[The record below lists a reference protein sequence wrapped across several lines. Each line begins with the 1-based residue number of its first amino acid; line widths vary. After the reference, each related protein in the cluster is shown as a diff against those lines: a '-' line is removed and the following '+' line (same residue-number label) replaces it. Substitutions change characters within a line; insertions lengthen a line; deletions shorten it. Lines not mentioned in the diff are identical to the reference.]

1 MNDFSLSAIREIKSR
16 ERDKILHAI
25 NGFEERVR
33 PQFTFS
39 PGVGS
44 RVGIIAEI
52 KRSSP
57 RGKMISVD
65 AAQQAL
71 SYQEGGASGISVLT
85 EGTFFSG
92 SWRDLLRAGEA
103 VSLPLLCKEFIYYRE
118 QIDLAYRYGADMV
131 LLIAQALSYEE
142 LQMLY
147 EYIMQ
152 YTMIPLIEVH
162 HPDELAPVL
171 ELSPEY
177 LLVNMRNLN
186 KLSIDLSTGIET
198 LKRIPEGVRRI
209 CASGIQSRSD
219 IELISQKTGAS
230 LFLIGT
236 SLMQSPNPAI
246 FLKEL
251 LYVC

>member
-1 MNDFSLSAIREIKSR
+1 MKAFSLSVIREIKLR
-16 ERDKILHAI
+16 ERDKILCAI

-33 PQFTFS
+33 PLCTFS
-39 PGVGS
+39 PDVGS

-57 RGKMISVD
+57 RGDMIKVD
-65 AAQQAL
+65 TAQQAL

-92 SWRDLLRAGEA
+92 SWRDLLRAGE
-103 VSLPLLCKEFIYYRE
+103 VISLPLLCKEFIYYRE
-118 QIDLAYRYGADMV
+118 QIDLAYLYGADMV

-142 LQMLY
+142 LQTLY
-147 EYIMQ
+147 EYIVQ

-186 KLSIDLSTGIET
+186 ELSIDLPTGIET
-198 LKRIPEGVRRI
+198 LKRIPDGVGRI

-219 IELISQKTGAS
+219 IEFISQKTGTS
-230 LFLIGT
+230 IFLIGT
-236 SLMQSPNPAI
+236 SLMRSSNPTR

>member
-1 MNDFSLSAIREIKSR
+1 MKDFSLSTIREIKLR
-16 ERDKILHAI
+16 ERDQILRAM

-39 PGVGS
+39 PGVDS
-44 RVGIIAEI
+44 RISIIAEI

-57 RGKMISVD
+57 RGEMIQAD
-65 AAQQAL
+65 TAQQAL

-92 SWRDLLRAGEA
+92 SWKDLLRAGEV

-131 LLIAQALSYEE
+131 LLIAQALSREE
-142 LQMLY
+142 LQSLY
-147 EYIMQ
+147 ACIVQ
-152 YTMIPLIEVH
+152 YAMIPLVEIH

-171 ELSPEY
+171 ELRPEY
-177 LLVNMRNLN
+177 LMVNMRNLN
-186 KLSIDLSTGIET
+186 TLRIDLPTGIET
-198 LKRIPEGVRRI
+198 LKRIPDGVGKI
-209 CASGIQSRSD
+209 CASGIQMRRD
-219 IELISQKTGAS
+219 IEFIFRKTGTS

-236 SLMQSPNPAI
+236 SLMRSSNPAI

>member
-1 MNDFSLSAIREIKSR
+1 MNDFSLSAIREIKLR
-16 ERDKILHAI
+16 ERDNILRSI

-33 PQFTFS
+33 PSFAFS
-39 PGVGS
+39 PGRGS
-44 RVGIIAEI
+44 GIGIIAEI

-57 RGKMISVD
+57 RGTMINVD
-65 AAQQAL
+65 TVRQAR

-85 EGTFFSG
+85 EGTFFAG

-103 VSLPLLCKEFIYYRE
+103 ISLPLLCKEFIYYRE

-131 LLIAQALSYEE
+131 LLIAQALSCEE
-142 LQMLY
+142 LQTLY
-147 EYIMQ
+147 DYIIQ
-152 YTMIPLIEVH
+152 YSMIPLIEVH

-171 ELSPEY
+171 ELFPEY

-186 KLSIDLSTGIET
+186 KLSIDLPTGIET
-198 LKRIPEGVRRI
+198 LKQIPDGVERI
-209 CASGIQSRSD
+209 CASGIQNRSD
-219 IELISQKTGAS
+219 IEFISRTTGTS

-236 SLMQSPNPAI
+236 SLMRSSNPAK

>member
-1 MNDFSLSAIREIKSR
+1 MNNFSLSRIREIKLR
-16 ERDKILHAI
+16 ERDKILCEI
-25 NGFEERVR
+25 NGFEKRVR
-33 PQFTFS
+33 PSFTFS
-39 PGVGS
+39 PGRDSGI
-44 RVGIIAEI
+44 GIIAEI

-57 RGKMISVD
+57 RGKIINVD
-65 AAQQAL
+65 TARQAL
-71 SYQEGGASGISVLT
+71 SYQEGGAQGISVLT
-85 EGTFFSG
+85 ESTFFSG

-103 VSLPLLCKEFIYYRE
+103 ISLPLLCKEFIYYRE

-131 LLIAQALSYEE
+131 LLIAQALSREE
-142 LQMLY
+142 LQTLY
-147 EYIMQ
+147 EYIIQ
-152 YTMIPLIEVH
+152 YTIIPLIEVH

-177 LLVNMRNLN
+177 LMINMRNL
-186 KLSIDLSTGIET
+186 KTLSIDLPTGIET
-198 LKRIPEGVRRI
+198 LKRIPDGVERI

-219 IELISQKTGAS
+219 IEFISRTTGTS

-236 SLMQSPNPAI
+236 SLMRSSNPAR

>member
-1 MNDFSLSAIREIKSR
+1 MNNFSLNRIREIKLR
-16 ERDKILHAI
+16 ERDKIVCAI
-25 NGFEERVR
+25 NKFEKRVR
-33 PQFTFS
+33 PLFTFP
-39 PGVGS
+39 PGRDSGI
-44 RVGIIAEI
+44 GIIAEI

-57 RGKMISVD
+57 RGKIIDVD
-65 AAQQAL
+65 TARQAL
-71 SYQEGGASGISVLT
+71 SYQEGGAQGISVLT
-85 EGTFFSG
+85 ESTFFSG

-103 VSLPLLCKEFIYYRE
+103 ISLPLLCKEFIYYQE

-131 LLIAQALSYEE
+131 LLIAQALSRED
-142 LQMLY
+142 LQTLY
-147 EYIMQ
+147 EYIIQ
-152 YTMIPLIEVH
+152 YSMIPLIEVH
-162 HPDELAPVL
+162 HPDELASVL

-186 KLSIDLSTGIET
+186 KLSIDLTTGIET
-198 LKRIPEGVRRI
+198 LKRIPDGVERI

-219 IELISQKTGAS
+219 IEFINRTTGTS

-236 SLMQSPNPAI
+236 SLMRSSNPAR

>member
-1 MNDFSLSAIREIKSR
+1 MNDFSLSAIREIKFH
-16 ERDKILHAI
+16 ERDKILRAM
-25 NGFEERVR
+25 NGFGERVR
-33 PQFTFS
+33 PPFTFS

-57 RGKMISVD
+57 RGEMINVD
-65 AAQQAL
+65 TAQQAL

-103 VSLPLLCKEFIYYRE
+103 TSLPLLCKEFIYYRE

-131 LLIAQALSYEE
+131 LLIAQALSHEE
-142 LQMLY
+142 LQTLY
-147 EYIMQ
+147 EYIIQ
-152 YTMIPLIEVH
+152 YSMIPLIEVH
-162 HPDELAPVL
+162 HPDELSPVF

-186 KLSIDLSTGIET
+186 TLSIDLPTGIET
-198 LKRIPEGVRRI
+198 LKRIPDGVERI
-209 CASGIQSRSD
+209 CASGIQSRND
-219 IELISQKTGAS
+219 IEFISQNAGTS

-236 SLMQSPNPAI
+236 SLMRSPNPAR